1 MKEPVPLSRKLGKK
15 PKWYFADDKLSRLPS
30 KMSIDSAAELKYRRQ
45 TAEFIQEMAERLN
58 HNIPH
63 HRGQLA
69 KCIAST
75 RRQLL
80 GCIYLACR
88 CADYEV

>member
-1 MKEPVPLSRKLGKK
+1 MTEPVPSSRKLGRK
-15 PKWYFADDKLSRLPS
+15 PKWYFADVELSWLLSR
-30 KMSIDSAAELKYRRQ
+30 MSMDSAAELKYRRQ
-45 TAEFIQEMAERLN
+45 AEEFIQEMVERLN
-58 HNIPH
+58 HNILH